1 MSMYINFPKNPTL
14 FAADLRIAHA
24 SKDRR
29 RVCQLIEAVPADRW
43 IRLDGPEAVTS
54 YGGARIA
61 ARSYGGDGISCY
73 ERVSLNVLWPDSTID
88 FLGEYTAQEL
98 QLPNYRPRLPVESNA
113 VRTA

>member
-1 MSMYINFPKNPTL
+1 MYINFPKNPTL

-24 SKDRR
+24 AKDRR
-29 RVCQLIEAVPADRW
+29 RVCQLIQAVPADRW